1 MREKKTSK
9 EKSLL
14 IGFAVLILAFSL
26 VKGAEAQYFNHHL
39 SQRRYS
45 GAPYPIAIGNFY
57 NFYYDP
63 FDNGYRWYNDSY
75 YKSLRPGVYG
85 SPRRRYYY

>member
-1 MREKKTSK
+1 MKKEKKTSK

-26 VKGAEAQYFNHHL
+26 VKGADAQYYRNNFN
-39 SQRRYS
+39 QR
-45 GAPYPIAIGNFY
+45 GNRSVMYQGYFY
-57 NFYYDP
+57 NLYYIPYD
-63 FDNGYRWYNDSY
+63 DGYRWYNDRY
-75 YKSLRPGVYG
+75 YKSLRRGVYG